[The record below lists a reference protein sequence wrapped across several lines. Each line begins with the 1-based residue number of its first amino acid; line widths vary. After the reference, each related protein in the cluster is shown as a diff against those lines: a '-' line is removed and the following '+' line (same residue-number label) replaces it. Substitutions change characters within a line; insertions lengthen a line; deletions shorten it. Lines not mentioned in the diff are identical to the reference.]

1 MRELNPH
8 DLLWAVRLLP
18 KQVRNQMII
27 YGPRLVLGGGFVRST
42 VSGEKP
48 NDIDL
53 FTQTSEDAKLFSDE
67 IAKGSKRKPYETGNA
82 ISVKLSQRH
91 FVQYIHRW
99 TYPTPADLIESFDF
113 TIACSAL
120 WFESG
125 KWTSLIDDEFY
136 ADLAAKRLVY
146 RSPLR
151 NEDAGGSMLRVLKFY
166 QRGFR
171 IPLDSL
177 GAVLARLVNG
187 VDLKSVE
194 VLEGRDFSGCSSIG
208 KTTEQRWAKII
219 TGLLREVDPQIDP
232 DHLSHL
238 PSSTEKIEEVEEEK

>member
-8 DLLWAVRLLP
+8 DLNWAVRLLP
-18 KQVRNQMII
+18 AKLRNQMIT
-27 YGPRLVLGGGFVRST
+27 YGPRLVLGGGYIRST

-48 NDIDL
+48 NDLDL
-53 FTQTSEDAKLFSDE
+53 FTQSPEDAKLFASE
-67 IAKGSKRKPYETGNA
+67 LAKEAKKKEPYETGNA
-82 ISVKLSQRH
+82 LSVKLSPRH

-99 TYPTPADLIESFDF
+99 TFPSPAYLLESFDF

-146 RSPLR
+146 RSPQR
-151 NEDAGGSMLRVLKFY
+151 NEDAGGSVLRLLKFY

-171 IPLDSL
+171 VPLDSL
-177 GAVLARLVNG
+177 GAILARLVDG
-187 VDLKSVE
+187 VDLKGIE
-194 VLEGRDFSGCSSIG
+194 VIDGHGESYIG
-208 KTTEQRWAKII
+208 DTTEKRWASVI
-219 TGLLREVDPQIDP
+219 TGLLREVDPQVDP
-232 DHLSHL
+232 EHFSHL
-238 PSSTEKIEEVEEEK
+238 PSTPTKEENNG

>member
-8 DLLWAVRLLP
+8 DLNWAVRLLP
-18 KQVRNQMII
+18 VRLRNQMIK
-27 YGPRLVLGGGFVRST
+27 YGPRLVLGGGHIRST

-48 NDIDL
+48 NDLDL
-53 FTQTSEDAKLFSDE
+53 FTQTPEDAKLFAKELADE
-67 IAKGSKRKPYETGNA
+67 AKKKPYETGNA
-82 ISVKLSQRH
+82 ISVKLSPRH

-99 TYPTPADLIESFDF
+99 SFPTPQYLIESFDF

-146 RSPLR
+146 RSPDR
-151 NEDAGGSMLRVLKFY
+151 NEDAGGSVLRVLKFY

-177 GAVLARLVNG
+177 GSVLARLVDA
-187 VDLKSVE
+187 VDLRGVE
-194 VLEGRDFSGCSSIG
+194 VIEGHGGTAIG
-208 KTTEQRWAKII
+208 DTTEKRWASVI

-232 DHLSHL
+232 EHFSHL
-238 PSSTEKIEEVEEEK
+238 PSLVEKVEENEPTN

>member
-1 MRELNPH
+1 
-8 DLLWAVRLLP
+8 
-18 KQVRNQMII
+18 MIK
-27 YGPRLVLGGGFVRST
+27 YGPRLVLGGGYIRSM

-48 NDIDL
+48 NDLDL
-53 FTQTSEDAKLFSDE
+53 FTQTPEDAKLFAKELADE
-67 IAKGSKRKPYETGNA
+67 AKKKPYETGNA
-82 ISVKLSQRH
+82 ISVKLTPRP

-99 TYPTPADLIESFDF
+99 SFPTPQYLIESFDF

-120 WFESG
+120 WFESE

-146 RSPLR
+146 RSPQR
-151 NEDAGGSMLRVLKFY
+151 NEDSGGSLLRVLKFY

-177 GAVLARLVNG
+177 GAVLARLVDG
-187 VDLKSVE
+187 VDLNGISTESFKDGHI
-194 VLEGRDFSGCSSIG
+194 LGGTSIG
-208 KTTEQRWAKII
+208 RTTEERWASVI

-232 DHLSHL
+232 EHFSHL
-238 PSSTEKIEEVEEEK
+238 PSLVEKVEETDEPTN

>member
-1 MRELNPH
+1 
-8 DLLWAVRLLP
+8 
-18 KQVRNQMII
+18 MIT

-53 FTQTSEDAKLFSDE
+53 FTQNPEDAKLFAGELS
-67 IAKGSKRKPYETGNA
+67 KGKKKPPYETGNA
-82 ISVKLSQRH
+82 LSVGLFPRH
-91 FVQYIHRW
+91 LVQYIHRW
-99 TYPTPADLIESFDF
+99 TYQTPAALIESFDF

-151 NEDAGGSMLRVLKFY
+151 NEDAGGSLLRLLKFY

-171 IPLDSL
+171 TPLDSF
-177 GAVLARLVNG
+177 GAVVARAVRGLDTNQ
-187 VDLKSVE
+187 DEREL
-194 VLEGRDFSGCSSIG
+194 G
-208 KTTEQRWAKII
+208 KEI
-219 TGLLREVDPQIDP
+219 TLRLREVDPAVDP

-238 PSSTEKIEEVEEEK
+238 PSSTEKVEESE